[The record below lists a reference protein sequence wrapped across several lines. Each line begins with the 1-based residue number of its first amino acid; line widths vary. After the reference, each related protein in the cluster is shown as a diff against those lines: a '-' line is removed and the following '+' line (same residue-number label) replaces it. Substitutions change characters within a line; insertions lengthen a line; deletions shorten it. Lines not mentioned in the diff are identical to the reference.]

1 VETSLEDLFAEL
13 SQMEAAEVLLSGE
26 RNRLQDKID
35 FGFGTEA
42 TREREREV
50 SDQRRELHQRIAAVR
65 EQLRKH
71 EAAQL

>member
-1 VETSLEDLFAEL
+1 METSLEDLFAEL

>member
-1 VETSLEDLFAEL
+1 METSLEDLLAEL

>member
-13 SQMEAAEVLLSGE
+13 SQMEAAEVLLSAE

-50 SDQRRELHQRIAAVR
+50 SDQRRELHQRIDTVR
-65 EQLRKH
+65 EQLLQH
-71 EAAQL
+71 QAAQL

>member
-13 SQMEAAEVLLSGE
+13 SQMEAAEVLLSAE

-50 SDQRRELHQRIAAVR
+50 SDQRRELHQRIDAVR
-65 EQLRKH
+65 EQLRQH
-71 EAAQL
+71 QAAQL

>member
-13 SQMEAAEVLLSGE
+13 SQMEAAEVLLSAE

-50 SDQRRELHQRIAAVR
+50 SDQRRELHQRIDAVR
-65 EQLRKH
+65 EQLRQYQ
-71 EAAQL
+71 AAQL